1 MLQLLL
7 SFHSSSAMAR
17 SLQSVLA
24 YDQYAGA
31 AVVHGCKAGS
41 WRYSAV
47 ELVEVNCMLMVVAAM
62 RSCAVAVQ
70 MSIVFSYS
78 AEFSSILALIAW
90 QSVKCQ

>member
-47 ELVEVNCMLMVVAAM
+47 ELGVEVNCMLMVVAAL
-62 RSCAVAVQ
+62 RLLCCC
-70 MSIVFSYS
+70 S
-78 AEFSSILALIAW
+78 ADINGIQLHTGPLAW
-90 QSVKCQ
+90 Q